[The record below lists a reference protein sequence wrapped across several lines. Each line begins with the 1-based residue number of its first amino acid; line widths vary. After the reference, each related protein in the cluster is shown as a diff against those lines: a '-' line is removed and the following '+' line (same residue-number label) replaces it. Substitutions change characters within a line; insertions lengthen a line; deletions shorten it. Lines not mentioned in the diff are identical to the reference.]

1 MIRCKRVHRLVLCG
15 SLALAMLAGCQAHS
29 TSSSP
34 SPLPTET
41 VSIFVGGQCHVA
53 ANTIVCRDASR
64 SEPQSLLTAVGWEV
78 FSAST
83 GLSQGASPS
92 APGGEVSFTGLAAD
106 TYQVNQTVS
115 AHGGASQ
122 GRTYGPL
129 TIVN

>member
-1 MIRCKRVHRLVLCG
+1 
-15 SLALAMLAGCQAHS
+15 
-29 TSSSP
+29 
-34 SPLPTET
+34 LPTET